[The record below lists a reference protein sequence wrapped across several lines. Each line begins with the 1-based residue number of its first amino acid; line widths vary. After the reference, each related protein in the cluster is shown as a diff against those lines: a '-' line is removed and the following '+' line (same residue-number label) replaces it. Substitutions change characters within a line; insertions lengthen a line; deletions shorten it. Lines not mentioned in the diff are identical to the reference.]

1 MSKDINLLKAFIE
14 QQLGEDGEEIAQL
27 IYPCYNSTAESRSER
42 VRESFQ
48 RIDECIDNLP
58 FQQADEIRN
67 AVYLACG
74 EYEKLAFLDGIAV
87 GAKLLL
93 EFIER

>member
-1 MSKDINLLKAFIE
+1 MNQNIESFRLFIK
-14 QQLGEDGEEIAQL
+14 QQLEEDGEEIAEL
-27 IYPCYNSTAESRSER
+27 IYPHYNSTAESRSER

-74 EYEKLAFLDGIAV
+74 EYEKLAFLDGVAI